1 MTRETSPHTP
11 PRNRGKKLF
20 EVEQSVA
27 ASTPANRTNTRLYRL
42 ASQLYQ
48 TARTCWLEEKDT
60 ESAEEMLLAAIES
73 CDRYTGQRREMPHMR
88 IAAINMLTMLYH
100 RLGRLADA
108 ERTMLLQLEAE
119 RALAAKNGE
128 VYTENVA
135 VTLWYLGNLYVEM
148 HRDRD
153 AEKAYLEALELR
165 SRFDDEDIYR
175 YRPATAQCHR
185 SLGNLYFSRLNDPD
199 TAERHYRAAVSISEE
214 LCEDEYERCN
224 HIRGLAMSLRLL
236 AAFYEESG
244 RKELAQ
250 PIAERAAALEAEFEI
265 PLPFDMP
272 ADSEES

>member
-1 MTRETSPHTP
+1 MTKETTP
-11 PRNRGKKLF
+11 QPTPRSRGKELI
-20 EVEQSVA
+20 EVEQTVA

-42 ASQLYQ
+42 ASQLCQ
-48 TARTCWLEEKDT
+48 RARTCWLEHEDT

-73 CDRYTGQRREMPHMR
+73 CDRYTGRRREMTHIR
-88 IAAINMLTMLYH
+88 IAAIRMLTMLYH
-100 RLGRLADA
+100 RQERLDDS
-108 ERTMLLQLEAE
+108 ERMLLLQLDAE
-119 RALAAKNGE
+119 RALAAKNEE

-148 HRDRD
+148 HRDKD
-153 AEKAYLEALELR
+153 AERAYLEALELR

-175 YRPATAQCHR
+175 YRPATVQCHR

-199 TAERHYRAAVSISEE
+199 TAERHYRAAVTISEE

-224 HIRGLAMSLRLL
+224 HIRGLAISLRHL
-236 AAFYEESG
+236 AAFYEERG

-250 PIAERAAALEAEFEI
+250 PLAERAAMLEEEAEI

-272 ADSEES
+272 SDGGQS